1 MSELLRRLD
10 DRFEPHAVCLRQS
23 GACLALV
30 KERAASIA
38 EFRTNGFHR
47 AGTWK
52 QMNAFARWC
61 RATGIEIVHTCDF
74 YANVFGLPA
83 AALAGVPVRIGSR
96 RELNPDKSMAK
107 IALQRGSYAAAHRI
121 VANSSAAARR
131 LRLEGV
137 PASKIRVI
145 TNGIALD
152 RFTEHTPAT
161 NRLRIITVANLRQEK
176 AHEVLIEA
184 ASALLPSHPDIEFVI
199 VGDGPRKDELEAMV
213 GLRGLASSFSFLGQ
227 RDDVPALLG
236 SAHIFVLP
244 SRSEASPNS
253 VIEAMA
259 SGLPVVAAATGGLVE
274 IVEHGR
280 TGVLVPAD
288 DVPGFAGAVDRL
300 LRDRELAARLG
311 CAARASVAARYSFD
325 RMVDAFEDL
334 YVSELRHRSARP
346 SQIEEGDAPVRVG

>member
-10 DRFEPHAVCLRQS
+10 DRFEPHAVCLQQS

-30 KERAASIA
+30 KERAASIV

-47 AGTWK
+47 PGTWK
-52 QMNAFARWC
+52 QMDAFARWC

-96 RELNPDKSMAK
+96 RELNPDKSTAK

-137 PASKIRVI
+137 PASKIRII

-152 RFTEHTPAT
+152 RFTAHNPAT
-161 NRLRIITVANLRQEK
+161 HSRIVTVANLRHEK

-184 ASALLPSHPDIEFVI
+184 ASALLPSHPGIEFLI
-199 VGDGPRKDELEAMV
+199 VGDGPRKAELEAMV
-213 GLRGLASSFSFLGQ
+213 RMRGLAASFSFLGQ

-236 SAHIFVLP
+236 SAHVFVLP

-274 IVEHGR
+274 IVEHER
-280 TGVLVPAD
+280 TGLLVPAD
-288 DVPGFAGAVDRL
+288 DVQGFAAAINRL
-300 LRDRELAARLG
+300 LRDRELATRMG
-311 CAARASVAARYSFD
+311 RAARVSVAERYSFD
-325 RMVDAFEDL
+325 RMVDAFEEL